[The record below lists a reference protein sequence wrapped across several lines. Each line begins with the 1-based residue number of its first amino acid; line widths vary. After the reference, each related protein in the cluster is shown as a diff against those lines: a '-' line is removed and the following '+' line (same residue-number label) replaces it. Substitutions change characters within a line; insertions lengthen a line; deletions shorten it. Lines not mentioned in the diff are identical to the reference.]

1 MGNSLLAVRDINHK
15 YIVVDGEVSFEDIS
29 YFNKIYLGKIEPS
42 EYDKFIGDVNGDG
55 KLNDVD
61 FNLLKDYYSR
71 NRFDLPVES
80 MQISV
85 DYKWD
90 SRKDFYYIG
99 ESVNVDDLKLVIS
112 YKNGGCH
119 VISKSLSFSVPS
131 TATEGRKTFDIEF
144 ESLTVTA
151 YIDVKNPTI
160 VLNVNSLIMSINEA
174 KTITAYTS
182 PNGQS
187 VSWTSSNVN
196 VATVSNGKIIAVSE
210 GTAVITAKISNG
222 KSASCM
228 VTVQNKDVPQ
238 PDAPVFKLSPSNI
251 TARPG
256 GEFTV
261 DLSLNN
267 NPGITSLS
275 LVLDF
280 PTDALTLTKVEYK
293 NLFSSPASGTD
304 KLSSPFY
311 ISWFSQLSKDE
322 NSNGIIATLTFKV
335 KDEAK
340 KDTYPIGISYD
351 ENNVFDS
358 SFTNVKFETKNAQ
371 ISVSESIPGD
381 VNGDNT
387 VNMKDIVILQQY
399 LNKMSVSI
407 NQGNADVNGDNT
419 VNMKDVVLLQQY
431 LNNWDVKLK

>member
-1 MGNSLLAVRDINHK
+1 MRR
-15 YIVVDGEVSFEDIS
+15 VVV
-29 YFNKIYLGKIEPS
+29 
-42 EYDKFIGDVNGDG
+42 
-55 KLNDVD
+55 
-61 FNLLKDYYSR
+61 
-71 NRFDLPVES
+71 
-80 MQISV
+80 
-85 DYKWD
+85 
-90 SRKDFYYIG
+90 
-99 ESVNVDDLKLVIS
+99 
-112 YKNGGCH
+112 
-119 VISKSLSFSVPS
+119 
-131 TATEGRKTFDIEF
+131 
-144 ESLTVTA
+144 
-151 YIDVKNPTI
+151 
-160 VLNVNSLIMSINEA
+160 
-174 KTITAYTS
+174 
-182 PNGQS
+182 
-187 VSWTSSNVN
+187 
-196 VATVSNGKIIAVSE
+196 
-210 GTAVITAKISNG
+210 
-222 KSASCM
+222 
-228 VTVQNKDVPQ
+228 
-238 PDAPVFKLSPSNI
+238 
-251 TARPG
+251 
-256 GEFTV
+256 
-261 DLSLNN
+261 
-267 NPGITSLS
+267 
-275 LVLDF
+275 F